1 MNTWKESNLLREQ
14 AKSRSSIQNT
24 IESTSYVRLEH
35 LAKLFYYRD
44 VDTYDFRVW
53 VTSARKGIETLSL
66 LKGSKATLDSKT
78 IYAWAFGEY
87 LDNWDNLIRD
97 IIESINF
104 SYKDLPDIKNLDT
117 EKFKNFCSDYFL
129 EASNKLSTKR
139 NFSSWE
145 ANDLIKELLIKYPLE
160 EKIND

>member
-1 MNTWKESNLLREQ
+1 MNTRKESNLLRKQ

-24 IESTSYVRLEH
+24 IESTSYVRFEH

-44 VDTYDFRVW
+44 IGISHFREW
-53 VTSARKGIETLSL
+53 VTSARKGLEFIPL
-66 LKGSKATLDSKT
+66 LKGKNTILDSKT
-78 IYAWAFGEY
+78 LYEWAFEEY
-87 LDNWDNLIRD
+87 VDDWDTLIRD

>member
-1 MNTWKESNLLREQ
+1 MNTRKESNLLREQ
-14 AKSRSSIQNT
+14 AKPRSSIQNI

-35 LAKLFYYRD
+35 LVKLFYYRD
-44 VDTYDFRVW
+44 VDTYNFRVW

-66 LKGSKATLDSKT
+66 LKGSKATLDSKS
-78 IYAWAFGEY
+78 IYACAFGEY
-87 LDNWDNLIRD
+87 LDDWDILIRD

-117 EKFKNFCSDYFL
+117 EEFKNFCSDYFL

-145 ANDLIKELLIKYPLE
+145 DNDLIKELLIKYQVE
-160 EKIND
+160 EQ

>member
-1 MNTWKESNLLREQ
+1 M
-14 AKSRSSIQNT
+14 
-24 IESTSYVRLEH
+24 
-35 LAKLFYYRD
+35 
-44 VDTYDFRVW
+44 
-53 VTSARKGIETLSL
+53 
-66 LKGSKATLDSKT
+66 
-78 IYAWAFGEY
+78 
-87 LDNWDNLIRD
+87 DNWDNLIRD

-160 EKIND
+160 EK